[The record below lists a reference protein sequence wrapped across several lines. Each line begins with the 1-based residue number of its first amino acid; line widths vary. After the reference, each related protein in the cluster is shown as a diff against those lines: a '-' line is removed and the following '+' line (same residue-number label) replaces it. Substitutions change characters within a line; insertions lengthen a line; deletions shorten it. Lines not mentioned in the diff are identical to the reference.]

1 MKRIAFF
8 ILVLSANVYAQTTT
22 QVKSCHDSSPN
33 TVLKSYN
40 SFEELKEIPVDP
52 ETSASKEGMVWI
64 PETTFAMGGDNDQAR
79 KDELPK
85 HNVKVNGFWM
95 DATEVTNQQ
104 FKKFVDATG
113 YKTTAE
119 REIKMEELMAQ
130 LPPGTPEPDPELLKP
145 GALVFTQPNTEKE
158 YYTVNDWW
166 TFVPGASWKHPE
178 GPQSNLKGRENYPVV
193 HISWYDAMAY
203 AKWSGKRLP
212 TEAEWECAARGK
224 RQNEIYP
231 WGNEH
236 IESGDTKANFWQG
249 DFPRQNEN
257 LDGYPQQGPVECYQP
272 NDYGLYDMSGNVWE
286 WCLDWYRH
294 DYYAQTPEADNPAG
308 PAISYDPQQPHTP
321 QRVMRGGSFLCNDSY
336 CSGYRV
342 AARMKSSPDTGLG
355 HTGFRC
361 VR

>member
-1 MKRIAFF
+1 MRSTALFLL
-8 ILVLSANVYAQTTT
+8 LVCIGLQAQTQK
-22 QVKSCHDSSPN
+22 QVQSCHDTSPN
-33 TVLKSYN
+33 VALKAYN
-40 SFEELKEIPVDP
+40 SFAELKDIPVD
-52 ETSASKEGMVWI
+52 SIASGSNEGMVWI
-64 PETTFAMGGDNDQAR
+64 PATTFSMGGDSEQAR
-79 KDELPK
+79 PDELPK
-85 HNVKVNGFWM
+85 HDVKVNGFWM
-95 DATEVTNQQ
+95 DATEVTNSQ

-119 REIKMEELMAQ
+119 REIDLEELMAQ
-130 LPPGTPEPDPELLKP
+130 LPPGTPEPNAELLKP
-145 GALVFTQPNTEKE
+145 GAVVFTRPEAGRE
-158 YYTVNDWW
+158 FYSVNDWW

-178 GPQSNLKGRENYPVV
+178 GPESNLEGRENFPVV

-203 AKWSGKRLP
+203 ARWCGKRLP
-212 TEAEWECAARGK
+212 TEAEWECAARGN

-236 IESGDTKANFWQG
+236 IDQGEPKANYWQG
-249 DFPRQNEN
+249 EFPIENQN
-257 LDGYPQQGPVECYQP
+257 LDGFGLQGPVACFPP
-272 NDYGLYDMSGNVWE
+272 NSYGLFDMAGNVWE

-294 DYYAQTPEADNPAG
+294 DYYASPEAADNPAG